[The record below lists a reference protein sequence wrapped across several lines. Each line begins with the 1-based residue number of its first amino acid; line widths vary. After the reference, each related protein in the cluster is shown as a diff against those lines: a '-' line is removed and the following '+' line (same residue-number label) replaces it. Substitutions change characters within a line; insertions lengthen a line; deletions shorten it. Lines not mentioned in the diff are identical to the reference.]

1 MSASFQDKIVGAL
14 KTVRNKRTGYDVVD
28 SEMVRDIATTTD
40 GKIRL
45 TLLMT
50 ADDDAELVRDVRKAL
65 EKVDGATD
73 VRVDVKPAPADPESA
88 AAQQGVPK
96 PPTRQSRA
104 LPVMGQDGPT
114 KKNVPPPQTP
124 VSYPNLGHIVAIS
137 SGKGG
142 VGKSTVSANLAI
154 ALAKQGARVGLMD
167 GDIYGPNIPRM
178 MGVSESPPV
187 RNEKIVPL
195 EAHGVKLISL
205 GLLID
210 RDQPAIWRGPIIMK
224 IVNQFLRDVDWGQ
237 LDFFIVDLPPGTGD
251 AQLSLVQATLVKGAV
266 IVTTPQ
272 EVATGDALRGAKM
285 FERVNVPV
293 LGIVEN
299 MSYLICPHC
308 EERTNLFGE
317 GGGKRLADELKV
329 PLLGEIPLYQPVMS
343 GGDTGAPIVVAEPDS
358 PAGKALIDVAGRLAG
373 ILSAADSSAPKSAQ
387 S

>member
-1 MSASFQDKIVGAL
+1 MSASFQDRIVGAL
-14 KTVRNKRTGYDVVD
+14 KGVTNERTGYDVID
-28 SEMVRDIATTTD
+28 GEMVRDIATTTD

-50 ADDDAELVRDVRKAL
+50 AGDDAALVGRVKQAL
-65 EKVDGATD
+65 EKVDGASE
-73 VRVDVKPAPADPESA
+73 VRVDVKDAAEAPTPAGA
-88 AAQQGVPK
+88 APSRT
-96 PPTRQSRA
+96 PQSRA
-104 LPVMGQDGPT
+104 LPVMGQDPT
-114 KKNVPPPQTP
+114 PKNVPPPQTP
-124 VSYPNLGHIVAIS
+124 VAYPKLGQIVAIS

-142 VGKSTVSANLAI
+142 VGKSTVSTNIAI
-154 ALAKQGARVGLMD
+154 ALARQGARVGLMD

-237 LDFFIVDLPPGTGD
+237 LDYFIVDLPPGTGD

-272 EVATGDALRGAKM
+272 DISTGDALRGAKM

-293 LGIVEN
+293 LGIIEN
-299 MSYLICPHC
+299 MSYFVCPHC
-308 EERTNLFGE
+308 DEKTSLFGE

-343 GGDTGAPIVVAEPDS
+343 GGDTGSPIVVAEPES
-358 PAGKALIDVAGRLAG
+358 PAGKALIAIAERIAG
-373 ILSAADSSAPKSAQ
+373 ILSAGDPPESG
-387 S
+387 

>member
-1 MSASFQDKIVGAL
+1 MSATFQDKIIGAL
-14 KTVRNKRTGYDVVD
+14 KSVMNARTGYDVVD

-45 TLLMT
+45 TLLMS
-50 ADDDAELVRDVRKAL
+50 ADDDAGLVRQVRQAL
-65 EKVDGATD
+65 EKVEGARD
-73 VRVDVKPAPADPESA
+73 VRVDVKDAVQVQAAEEPPAP
-88 AAQQGVPK
+88 K
-96 PPTRQSRA
+96 PQSRS
-104 LPVMGQDGPT
+104 LPVMGQDSPA

-124 VSYPNLGHIVAIS
+124 VAYPNLGHIIAVS

-142 VGKSTVSANLAI
+142 VGKSTVSANIAI

-187 RNEKIVPL
+187 RREKIVPL

-224 IVNQFLRDVDWGQ
+224 IVNQFLRDVDWGT
-237 LDFFIVDLPPGTGD
+237 LDYFIVDLPPGTGD
-251 AQLSLVQATLVKGAV
+251 AQLSLVQATLVEGAV

-272 EVATGDALRGAKM
+272 DVSTGDALRGAKM

-293 LGIVEN
+293 LGVIEN
-299 MSYLICPHC
+299 MSYFICPHC
-308 EERTNLFGE
+308 DERTYLFGE
-317 GGGKRLADELKV
+317 GGGKRLAEELKV

-358 PAGKALIDVAGRLAG
+358 AAGKALIDLAGRIAG
-373 ILSAADSSAPKSAQ
+373 IFAGKPPVA
-387 S
+387 

>member
-1 MSASFQDKIVGAL
+1 MPHSPSFQDKIIGAL
-14 KTVRNKRTGYDVVD
+14 KRVMNKRTGYDVID

-45 TLLMT
+45 TLLLT
-50 ADDDAELVRDVRKAL
+50 ADDDAELVREVRQAL
-65 EKVDGATD
+65 EKIDGASD
-73 VRVDVKPAPADPESA
+73 VRVDVKDAAEAKKTPEPPP
-88 AAQQGVPK
+88 PK
-96 PPTRQSRA
+96 PQSRS
-104 LPVMGQDGPT
+104 LPVMGQDAPT
-114 KKNVPPPQTP
+114 PKNVPPPQTP
-124 VSYPNLGHIVAIS
+124 VAYPNLGHIIAVS

-142 VGKSTVSANLAI
+142 VGKSTVAVNIAI

-187 RNEKIVPL
+187 HNEKIVPL

-224 IVNQFLRDVDWGQ
+224 IVNQFLRDVNWGQ
-237 LDFFIVDLPPGTGD
+237 LDYFIVDLPPGTGD

-272 EVATGDALRGAKM
+272 DVSTGDALRGAKM

-293 LGIVEN
+293 LGIIEN
-299 MSYLICPHC
+299 MSWFVCPHC
-308 EERTNLFGE
+308 DERTSLFGE
-317 GGGKRLADELKV
+317 GGGKRLAEELGV
-329 PLLGEIPLYQPVMS
+329 PLIGEVPLYQPVMS
-343 GGDTGAPIVVAEPDS
+343 GGDTGAPIVIAEPS
-358 PAGKALIDVAGRLAG
+358 SAAGKALIALGQRLG
-373 ILSAADSSAPKSAQ
+373 EILATAAA
-387 S
+387 

>member
-14 KTVRNKRTGYDVVD
+14 KTVLNKRTGYDVVD

-50 ADDDAELVRDVRKAL
+50 ADDDAELVREVRQAL
-65 EKVDGATD
+65 EKVEGAAD
-73 VRVDVKPAPADPESA
+73 VRVDVKDAAEAQRKTEALPA
-88 AAQQGVPK
+88 K
-96 PPTRQSRA
+96 PPQSRT
-104 LPVMGQDGPT
+104 LPVMGQDAPT

-237 LDFFIVDLPPGTGD
+237 LDYFIVDLPPGTGD

-272 EVATGDALRGAKM
+272 DVATGDALRGAKM

-293 LGIVEN
+293 LGIIEN

-358 PAGKALIDVAGRLAG
+358 PAGKALIDLAQRLVG
-373 ILSAADSSAPKSAQ
+373 ILATAKS
-387 S
+387 

>member
-1 MSASFQDKIVGAL
+1 MSESFQDRIIGAL
-14 KTVRNKRTGYDVVD
+14 KTVLNKRTGYDVVE

-50 ADDDAELVRDVRKAL
+50 ASDDAELVRQVRQAL
-65 EKVDGATD
+65 EKVPGATD
-73 VRVDVKPAPADPESA
+73 ARVDVKDA
-88 AAQQGVPK
+88 AAADAKMPPAK
-96 PPTRQSRA
+96 PQSRS
-104 LPVMGQDGPT
+104 LPVMGQDAPT

-124 VSYPNLGHIVAIS
+124 VAYPNLGHIIAVS

-142 VGKSTVSANLAI
+142 VGKSTVAVNIAI

-237 LDFFIVDLPPGTGD
+237 LDYFIVDLPPGTGD
-251 AQLSLVQATLVKGAV
+251 AQLSLVQATLVKGAI

-272 EVATGDALRGAKM
+272 DVSTGDALRGAKM

-293 LGIVEN
+293 IGIVEN
-299 MSYLICPHC
+299 MSWFICPHC
-308 EERTNLFGE
+308 DERTNLFGE
-317 GGGKRLADELKV
+317 GGGKRLADELGV

-343 GGDTGAPIVVAEPDS
+343 GGDTGAPIVIAEPES
-358 PAGKALIDVAGRLAG
+358 GAGRALIDLGVTIAG
-373 ILSAADSSAPKSAQ
+373 IFSAGDPA
-387 S
+387 